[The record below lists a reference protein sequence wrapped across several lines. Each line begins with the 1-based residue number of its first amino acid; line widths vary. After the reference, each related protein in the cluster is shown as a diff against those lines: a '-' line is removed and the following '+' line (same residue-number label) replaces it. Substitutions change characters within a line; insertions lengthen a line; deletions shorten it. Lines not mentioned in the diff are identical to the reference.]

1 MLETVKLTLQI
12 IMGTEGSCKK
22 VMIKLSP
29 STATKRENII
39 ELLNQ
44 RIPIPPT
51 VLCGHP
57 HPCPSSHLPIQVP
70 QLIIDSESFEFSS
83 SISNVITLTN
93 RDLAINGRIDQI

>member
-29 STATKRENII
+29 STPTKRENII

-44 RIPIPPT
+44 RIPLLFYADTQPP
-51 VLCGHP
+51 
-57 HPCPSSHLPIQVP
+57 
-70 QLIIDSESFEFSS
+70 
-83 SISNVITLTN
+83 VITVIFIGASTRLSN
-93 RDLAINGRIDQI
+93 FHRPFQM

>member
-44 RIPIPPT
+44 RIPLLFYADTQPP
-51 VLCGHP
+51 
-57 HPCPSSHLPIQVP
+57 
-70 QLIIDSESFEFSS
+70 
-83 SISNVITLTN
+83 VITVIFISASTRLSN
-93 RDLAINGRIDQI
+93 FHRPFQM